1 MKKPFPVL
9 FPLMVVLLLFSCSMN
24 YPEQSVSDGS
34 YSDLTDISSKTDSL
48 SKAFNDSDFTS
59 TDVSEDGVE
68 TITLTDDWTDPLTG
82 YTLISGSYDKKGD
95 GIIEKRMEYIYKDE
109 SGRNVRVQDFTSSV
123 ISAEDSET
131 DAVTQDDKDALN
143 LAKNI
148 DTALFSQPEDGVYI
162 YPGSDS
168 ADILS
173 MRSGE
178 ITINTVA
185 ASFSCAD
192 NRAEYTYDVTYTKNG
207 VSSRVRENFVKE
219 TVITAGS
226 SVVDVTEQL
235 RLLYGFESV
244 QYGGTKTAYRLWNK
258 LEKMY
263 GLSERSTQGSGK
275 LCISPSSTSD
285 VLLDLSLT
293 TRLTNRSGNTNE
305 EVVITVES
313 IDESLG
319 LSGFLTAGSEIYFT
333 EYDLKTSSGFS
344 LFVSHNGEYVLVV
357 SKQDNQQGLSGTS
370 SVYFIEELPFDI
382 TLINIEGKE
391 AVLTDGTEIIAD
403 SDGFSESY
411 TVGEVSFS
419 KADFI
424 SALVKSQELQTI
436 ISSLEK
442 VNAEDLKIVSSK
454 QSSAAVENAVDYETG
469 EMVRMSFEEESEI
482 EYSLPEGSMTR
493 HFDELENGNY
503 NYYLFDGFLWNA
515 ERGSDLRSYV
525 FPETYY
531 GAANIA
537 MHIEFDN
544 TEDSRTELIT
554 ISGGPLDGTYSWK
567 PL

>member
-1 MKKPFPVL
+1 MKKPFPIL
-9 FPLMVVLLLFSCSMN
+9 FSLMVVLLLFSCSMN

-48 SKAFNDSDFTS
+48 SKALKDQDPDYTS
-59 TDVSEDGVE
+59 TDVSEDGVK
-68 TITLTDDWTDPLTG
+68 TVTLTDDWTDPGTG
-82 YTLISGSYDKKGD
+82 CTLISGSYDKSGA
-95 GIIEKRMEYIYKDE
+95 GISEKRMEYIYKDE
-109 SGRNVRVQDFTSSV
+109 SGRNVRVQDFSSSV

-131 DAVTQDDKDALN
+131 DAVTPDDKDALN

-148 DTALFSQPEDGVYI
+148 DIALFSQSEDGGYI
-162 YPGSDS
+162 YSGSDS
-168 ADILS
+168 ADSLS
-173 MRSGE
+173 MRTGE
-178 ITINTVA
+178 ISIDAVA
-185 ASFSCAD
+185 AFFSCAD

-207 VSSRVRENFVKE
+207 IISRVRESFVKE

-226 SVVDVTEQL
+226 SVVDMTEQL
-235 RLLYGFESV
+235 RFLYGFESV
-244 QYGGTKTAYRLWNK
+244 QYGGTKTAYRLLNK
-258 LEKMY
+258 LIIMFD
-263 GLSERSTQGSGK
+263 LSESSSRGSGH
-275 LCISPSSTSD
+275 LCILSSADSN

-293 TRLTNRSGNTNE
+293 TRATNTME
-305 EVVITVES
+305 EMVITVKS

-319 LSGFLTAGSEIYFT
+319 LSDFLKAGSEIYFN
-333 EYDLKTSSGFS
+333 EYALKTRSGFS
-344 LFVSHNGEYVLVV
+344 LFVSHNGEDVLVV

-370 SVYFIEELPFDI
+370 SVYSIEKLPFDI
-382 TLINIEGKE
+382 TLVNKEGKE

-403 SDGFSESY
+403 NDGFSESY

-482 EYSLPEGSMTR
+482 EYSLPAGSMTR
-493 HFDELENGNY
+493 HFDELEKGNY
-503 NYYLFDGFLWNA
+503 NYYLFDGFLWKA
-515 ERGSDLRSYV
+515 ERGSDQLVYA

-531 GAANIA
+531 GADNIA

-544 TEDSRTELIT
+544 AEDLRTEFIT
-554 ISGGPLDGTYSWK
+554 ISGGPLKGIYSWK

>member
-1 MKKPFPVL
+1 MKKPFFAL
-9 FPLMVVLLLFSCSMN
+9 FSLIMVLLLFSCSMN

-34 YSDLTDISSKTDSL
+34 YSDLADISSKTDSL
-48 SKAFNDSDFTS
+48 SKAFSEPDIPTS
-59 TDVSEDGVE
+59 TDVSEAGVE
-68 TITLTDDWTDPLTG
+68 TVTLTDDWTDPDTG
-82 YTLISGSYDKKGD
+82 YTLISGSYDKSGA
-95 GIIEKRMEYIYKDE
+95 GISEKRMEYIYKDE
-109 SGRNVRVQDFTSSV
+109 SGRNVRVQDFSSSV

-131 DAVTQDDKDALN
+131 DAVTPDDKDALN

-148 DTALFSQPEDGVYI
+148 DIALFSQSEDGGYI
-162 YPGSDS
+162 YSGSDS
-168 ADILS
+168 ADSLS
-173 MRSGE
+173 MRTGE
-178 ITINTVA
+178 ISIDAVA
-185 ASFSCAD
+185 AFFSCAD

-207 VSSRVRENFVKE
+207 IISRVRESFVKE

-226 SVVDVTEQL
+226 SVVDMTEQL
-235 RLLYGFESV
+235 RFLYGFESV
-244 QYGGTKTAYRLWNK
+244 QYGGTKTAYRLLNK
-258 LEKMY
+258 LIIMFD
-263 GLSERSTQGSGK
+263 LSESSSRGSGH
-275 LCISPSSTSD
+275 LCILSSADSN

-293 TRLTNRSGNTNE
+293 TRATNTME
-305 EVVITVES
+305 EMVITVKS

-319 LSGFLTAGSEIYFT
+319 LSDFLKAGSEIYFN
-333 EYDLKTSSGFS
+333 EYALKTRSGFS
-344 LFVSHNGEYVLVV
+344 LFVSHNGEDVLVV

-370 SVYFIEELPFDI
+370 SVYSIEKLPFDI
-382 TLINIEGKE
+382 TLVNKEGKE

-403 SDGFSESY
+403 NDGFSESY

-482 EYSLPEGSMTR
+482 EYSLPAGSMTR
-493 HFDELENGNY
+493 HFDKLEKGNY
-503 NYYLFDGFLWNA
+503 NYYLFDGVLWNA

-531 GAANIA
+531 GADNIA

-544 TEDSRTELIT
+544 AEDLRTEFIT
-554 ISGGPLDGTYSWK
+554 ISGGPLEGKYS
-567 PL
+567 LT

>member
-1 MKKPFPVL
+1 MKKPFSVL
-9 FPLMVVLLLFSCSMN
+9 FSLMVVLLLFSCSMN

-34 YSDLTDISSKTDSL
+34 YSDLADISSKTDSL
-48 SKAFNDSDFTS
+48 ADAFNDSDFTN

-68 TITLTDDWTDPLTG
+68 TVTLTDDWTDPDTG
-82 YTLISGSYDKKGD
+82 YTLISGSYEKSGA
-95 GIIEKRMEYIYKDE
+95 GISEKRMEYIYKDE

-123 ISAEDSET
+123 ISSDGEVAAEEAKE
-131 DAVTQDDKDALN
+131 AVA
-143 LAKNI
+143 LAKRINPASF
-148 DTALFSQPEDGVYI
+148 TPRGDGVYEYSRSASSRSLSRTADTI
-162 YPGSDS
+162 VIDS
-168 ADILS
+168 
-173 MRSGE
+173 
-178 ITINTVA
+178 VA
-185 ASFSCAD
+185 ASFRYSD
-192 NRAEYTYDVTYTKNG
+192 NRAEYTYDVTYTRNG
-207 VSSRVRENFVKE
+207 VSSRVRESFVKE

-244 QYGGTKTAYRLWNK
+244 QHGDVETAYRLWNK
-258 LEKMY
+258 LEIMY
-263 GLSERSTQGSGK
+263 GLSKRSSRGFGH
-275 LCISPSSTSD
+275 LCISSSAGSD
-285 VLLDLSLT
+285 VLLDLSLST
-293 TRLTNRSGNTNE
+293 TATHDSDNTIE

-319 LSGFLTAGSEIYFT
+319 LSGFLTAGSKIYFN
-333 EYDLKTSSGFS
+333 EYALKTRSGFS
-344 LFVSHNGEYVLVV
+344 LFVSHNGEDVLVV
-357 SKQDNQQGLSGTS
+357 SKQDNQQGLSGTP

-382 TLINIEGKE
+382 TLVNKEGKE

-454 QSSAAVENAVDYETG
+454 QSSAAVENAVDYETC

-482 EYSLPEGSMTR
+482 EYSLPKDSMTR
-493 HFDELENGNY
+493 HFDELEKGNY

-531 GAANIA
+531 VADIIA
-537 MHIEFDN
+537 MHIKFDN
-544 TEDSRTELIT
+544 AEDSRTEFIT